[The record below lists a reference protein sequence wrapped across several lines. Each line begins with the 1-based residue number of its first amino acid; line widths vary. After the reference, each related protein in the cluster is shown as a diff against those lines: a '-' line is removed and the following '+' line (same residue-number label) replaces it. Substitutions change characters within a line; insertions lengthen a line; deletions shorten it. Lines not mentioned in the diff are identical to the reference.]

1 MNVYTID
8 FNTNS
13 FKIEADYVEVLFN
26 TMDEQY
32 VKLCQLA
39 RAEGLDEVEYND
51 EIVILVDDRGYE
63 KYHNPVFEVIA
74 EDGTVFHIAGKLLFV
89 RHEDEEEQSNYG
101 SVTIDEVYFL
111 RNNLQIIF
119 KGILKETL

>member
-13 FKIEADYVEVLFN
+13 FKIEADYVEVVFN
-26 TMDEQY
+26 TLDEQY

-51 EIVILVDDRGYE
+51 EMVILVDDSGYE
-63 KYHNPVFEVIA
+63 KHHNPVFEVIA
-74 EDGTVFHIAGKLLFV
+74 EDGTVFHLAGKLLWIV
-89 RHEDEEEQSNYG
+89 NTISNKYYKVCNRYSTG
-101 SVTIDEVYFL
+101 L
-111 RNNLQIIF
+111 L
-119 KGILKETL
+119 